1 MKDGKPLAF
10 PLQISYPFQ
19 NLATF
24 MPARNAR
31 IVANRPEPIV
41 VRPPKP
47 LLTLAVVFFVI
58 WILIGIYFLLVVLQ
72 QMRAGAF
79 KELLQFGPQ
88 KQPTPQVQE
97 QTEATLPGI
106 GKVNIACIQ
115 SALSSEAIQKIL
127 QDQGTQ
133 NLAEEEKT
141 KLEPC
146 IIEKIEASP
155 QASPQE

>member
-1 MKDGKPLAF
+1 
-10 PLQISYPFQ
+10 
-19 NLATF
+19 
-24 MPARNAR
+24 MPARKS
-31 IVANRPEPIV
+31 VPIV

-47 LLTLAVVFFVI
+47 ILVLAVAFFVI

-88 KQPTPQVQE
+88 KQPTPQVEE
-97 QTEATLPGI
+97 QTEASLPGI

-115 SALSSEAIQKIL
+115 SALPPEAIQKIL

-133 NLAEEEKT
+133 NLTEEEKT

-146 IIEKIEASP
+146 IIQKAEASP